1 MNKEQLTA
9 FKNDAQKLYDDF
21 KAQGLCLNMA
31 RGNPCKEQLELS
43 VDMLKVFDDG
53 EFTSENGVDVRN
65 YGMLDGIPEAKKF
78 FSDMLGVNDDEVIIF
93 GNSSLSAM
101 FFAVQTAYNKG
112 VLGGKPWSE
121 CEKVKFLCHIREQDR
136 ETSPYLTYTRVFL
149 PSHQISQTL
158 PLYHT

>member
-1 MNKEQLTA
+1 MKGVFLQMYLSEMNKEQLTA
-9 FKNDAQKLYDDF
+9 FKNDTQKLYDDF

-78 FSDMLGVNDDEVIIF
+78 FSDMLGVNEDEVIIF

-101 FFAVQTAYNKG
+101 FFARRQAVVRVRKG
-112 VLGGKPWSE
+112 
-121 CEKVKFLCHIREQDR
+121 KV
-136 ETSPYLTYTRVFL
+136 
-149 PSHQISQTL
+149 
-158 PLYHT
+158 PLSCSRI